1 MWDLDAHSELIPL
14 TRLSG
19 DGVGG
24 RPLREG
30 ARFVARTAVG
40 PLGVDDVM
48 EVRAFTF
55 PAAAGPAR
63 AQILKTG
70 RLIRGRIDAEVAAAP
85 GGSVVLWRQ
94 EIGLRG
100 LPSLFDPVVALVAKA
115 AYRSVL
121 TRLLARTPDAR
132 SGGTAR

>member
-14 TRLSG
+14 TSLSG

-48 EVRAFTF
+48 EVRAFTL
-55 PAAAGPAR
+55 PTAAGPAR
-63 AQILKTG
+63 AQIIKTG
-70 RLIRGRIDAEVAAAP
+70 RLIRGRIDADVAAAP
-85 GGSVVLWRQ
+85 GGSVVLWKQ

-100 LPSLFDPVVALVAKA
+100 LPSLFDPLVALVAKA

-121 TRLLARTPDAR
+121 TRLLARAPDVR
-132 SGGTAR
+132 NGGATR